1 MLPVRIKGRTIM
13 KRKLPK
19 KLRQKTRSWRKRK
32 ESRTHEPS
40 KWTGT
45 ISKNE
50 RHNLKPKQCSQYN
63 AISHRT
69 STVFVRPP

>member
-40 KWTGT
+40 KWDR
-45 ISKNE
+45 NYFEE
-50 RHNLKPKQCSQYN
+50 RETQFK
-63 AISHRT
+63 AET
-69 STVFVRPP
+69 M

>member
-1 MLPVRIKGRTIM
+1 MPPVRIEGSTIM
-13 KRKLPK
+13 KRKQTKTEDKVIAEK
-19 KLRQKTRSWRKRK
+19 KG
-32 ESRTHEPS
+32 ESTHEPS

-50 RHNLKPKQCSQYN
+50 RHNLKSKQCSQYN
-63 AISHRT
+63 ANSHRT